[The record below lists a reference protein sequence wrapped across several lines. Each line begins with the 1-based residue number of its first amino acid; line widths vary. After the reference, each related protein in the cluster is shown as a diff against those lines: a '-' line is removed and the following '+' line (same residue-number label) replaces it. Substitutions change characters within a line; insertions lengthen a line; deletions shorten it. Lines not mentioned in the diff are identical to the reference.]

1 MAESDA
7 IIMSIGML
15 LGFWLVLFLLFYIFW
30 PRR

>member
-1 MAESDA
+1 MTESDA

-15 LGFWLVLFLLFYIFW
+15 LGVWLMLFLLFYIFR